1 MVEQEVIDCVN
12 DLVNKVVRQDGLYSN
27 YADEVRD
34 WAKKEIAKLQHEIV
48 WEKSRVNWLENVT
61 VVGSDMCCPV
71 EQNRQLKEEN
81 KKLQE
86 KINMAEAGLEEE
98 STLSCNLLEQIEEL
112 QEQITCL
119 ESDSANEVSQAEFD
133 DIVEEKDDEIKRL
146 KEEHNKFDEIW
157 KTEGITEQDIIDM
170 KRQISNQSDLIKEL
184 QSQLKESA
192 QEHK

>member
-1 MVEQEVIDCVN
+1 MSRE
-12 DLVNKVVRQDGLYSN
+12 DGLYSN

-34 WAKKEIAKLQHEIV
+34 WAKKEIAKLEQEIV
-48 WEKSRVNWLENVT
+48 WKNARIDWLETVQ

-71 EQNRQLKEEN
+71 EQNIQLKEQN
-81 KKLQE
+81 KELQE
-86 KINMAEAGLEEE
+86 KINLAEAAEEEE
-98 STLSCNLLEQIEEL
+98 STLSCNLLVQIEEL

-133 DIVEEKDDEIKRL
+133 DMVEEKDDEIKRL